1 MAEVIWAEPALND
14 LDAIADYIA
23 LDNPEA
29 ARLLVQRSSSIAIIL
44 EAIPRLAQS
53 RKSSKAGVIAKSS
66 SHRVGS
72 FTAKILGEY

>member
-29 ARLLVQRSSSIAIIL
+29 ACRRLRDCLSAPPGAAL
-44 EAIPRLAQS
+44 
-53 RKSSKAGVIAKSS
+53 RK
-66 SHRVGS
+66 
-72 FTAKILGEY
+72 T

>member
-29 ARLLVQRSSSIAIIL
+29 ARRASA
-44 EAIPRLAQS
+44 EDFRAR
-53 RKSSKAGVIAKSS
+53 
-66 SHRVGS
+66 
-72 FTAKILGEY
+72 